1 MRLSNLILI
10 TTLATVS
17 QATTL
22 RELIDNTLKNNEN
35 LKSSQTNITATKSN
49 LKSVSNTYNPNLVI
63 GANITRLDGDTRA
76 IQVGTTS
83 VGFVSASIELY
94 NGDKNSA
101 IKKQNE
107 YLYRSAIEDGITDKK
122 TTILNLVTLFFKAKT
137 IQENIIVF
145 QEKSNALKAQ
155 YERIKTKYDIQM
167 ATKDEVLKLQ
177 SEYETNNYTIEELK
191 YQQNEVLQNLSL
203 LSGID
208 IDKLEDSSLPNIKG
222 IHFQPSENIK
232 SLQLKIG
239 SLRQNTKAISSINKP
254 QIKLEDRYSFYDY
267 DDYNQQLLKDL
278 PNQQNQLMLSINFNL
293 FNTATKHK
301 IQSSKLSVLANKQ
314 KLNYLKN
321 QEKMKFDL
329 AKRKLDTLN
338 LKIRSLKSAVE
349 MGNSVYK
356 IVKDKYQGG
365 IVDNITY
372 LDALSKKIYNLALY
386 KQALND
392 YEIAKANY
400 YFASGIEYK
409 KILEGFQQQVGG
421 IR

>member
-10 TTLATVS
+10 TALTTVS
-17 QATTL
+17 QSTTL
-22 RELIDNTLKNNEN
+22 KELIDNTLKNNEN
-35 LKSSQTNITATKSN
+35 LKSLQTNIAVIKSN
-49 LKSVSNTYNPNLVI
+49 LKSVSNTYNPSLSV
-63 GANITRLDGDTRA
+63 GTNITRLDGDTRA
-76 IQVGTTS
+76 VQVGTTF
-83 VGFVSASIELY
+83 VRFVSASIDLY
-94 NGDKNSA
+94 NGGKNSA

-107 YLYRSAIEDGITDKK
+107 FLYKSAIEDEIINKK
-122 TTILNLVTLFFKAKT
+122 TTILNLVTLFFQAKT
-137 IQENIIVF
+137 IQENITVF

-155 YERIKTKYDIQM
+155 YERIKIKYDIQI

-203 LSGID
+203 ISGLAV
-208 IDKLEDSSLPNIKG
+208 DKLEGSSLPSTKDIQ
-222 IHFQPSENIK
+222 FQLSEKLK
-232 SLQLKIG
+232 SLQLKID
-239 SLRQNTKAISSINKP
+239 SLKQNTKIISSVNKP
-254 QIKLEDRYSFYDY
+254 QIKLEDRYSFYKY
-267 DDYNQQLLKDL
+267 DDYNQQLSGDL
-278 PNQQNQLMLSINFNL
+278 PNQQNQLMLSVNFNL

-301 IQSSKLSVLANKQ
+301 IQSSKLSVLANEQ
-314 KLNYLKN
+314 KLNYLKD
-321 QEKMKFDL
+321 QEKMRFDL

-349 MGNSVYK
+349 MGNSVYE

-372 LDALSKKIYNLALY
+372 LDALSKKIYNFALY

-400 YFASGIEYK
+400 YFASGVKYE
-409 KILEGFQQQVGG
+409 KILVRFK
-421 IR
+421 